1 MRFLTY
7 DRPYSLYDII
17 ESPDM
22 PTRPSAQDPQHDATL
37 LKREAVSTAAHS
49 AGLLDGQTSR
59 IQGRITDS
67 LLAAAKARSGITSDT
82 VLLEYALARV
92 AIEDDFGVKL
102 LARKGRVHADV
113 DLEF

>member
-1 MRFLTY
+1 MY
-7 DRPYSLYDII
+7 DGTGRLYDNLRG
-17 ESPDM
+17 PDM
-22 PTRPSAQDPQHDATL
+22 STHPSAQDPQPDATIL
-37 LKREAVSTAAHS
+37 RREAVSTAAHS

-82 VLLEYALARV
+82 ELLEYALARV

-102 LARKGRVHADV
+102 LAQKGRVPADV